1 MRLNSITLK
10 QYRNYKEA
18 ALEFP
23 KSLTIFLGEN
33 AQGKTNMLESIYVLA
48 MTRSHRTS
56 NEKELI
62 GFEYDIA
69 KIEGSVEKNAGTVP
83 LEIVISNKGRK
94 TKVNHIEQK
103 RLSSYIGQL
112 NVILFAPEDLSLV
125 KGSPQLRRKFIDME
139 LGQVNPIY
147 LYDLV
152 QYQSVLKQRNQYLKQ
167 LADKRQMDTVY
178 LDILTEQLAEFG
190 GKVLFARLAFI
201 KKLEKW
207 ANELHKRISHGRE
220 ELSIEYASS
229 ITLSEEDTTVEDFQ
243 KAILQQLQSNR
254 KRELFK
260 ATTFLGPHR
269 DDLIFN
275 VNGQNVQTYGSQGQ
289 QRTTALSVK
298 LAEIDLMYAE
308 TGEYPVLLL
317 DDVMSEL
324 DDERQLHLL
333 EAIEGK
339 VQTFITTTT
348 LNHLTNKITV
358 EPDIFHVRQGEIVRE
373 SSND

>member
-1 MRLNSITLK
+1 MRLNKITLK
-10 QYRNYKEA
+10 HYRNYEET
-18 ALEFP
+18 ALTFP
-23 KSLTIFLGEN
+23 KPLTIFLGEN

-62 GFEYDIA
+62 TFGQTSA
-69 KIEGSVEKNAGTVP
+69 KIEGTVEKKTGSVP
-83 LEIVISNKGRK
+83 LEIFISNKGRK

-125 KGSPQLRRKFIDME
+125 KGSPQVRRKFIDME

-167 LADKRQMDTVY
+167 LADKRQADTVY

-190 GKVLFARLAFI
+190 GKVLFARFEFI

-220 ELSIEYASS
+220 ELAIDYASS
-229 ITLSEEDTTVEDFQ
+229 VALTKEQHSVEE
-243 KAILQQLQSNR
+243 LQQLMLQQLMSSR

-260 ATTFLGPHR
+260 ATTFIGPHR

-275 VNGQNVQTYGSQGQ
+275 VNQQNVQTYGSQGQ

-298 LAEIDLMYAE
+298 LAEVDLMYAE

-333 EAIEGK
+333 ETIEGK

-348 LNHLTNKITV
+348 LSHLTNKITV

-373 SSND
+373 SND

>member
-1 MRLNSITLK
+1 MKLLDIHLQN
-10 QYRNYKEA
+10 YRNYETVS
-18 ALEFP
+18 LEFP
-23 KSLTIFLGEN
+23 KKLTIFLGEN
-33 AQGKTNMLESIYVLA
+33 AQGKTNLLESIYVLA

-62 GFEYDIA
+62 RWQDENA
-69 KIEGSVEKNAGTVP
+69 KISGTVEKRTGKIP
-83 LEIVISNKGRK
+83 LEIQISTKGRK

-125 KGSPQLRRKFIDME
+125 KGSPQIRRKFIDME

-167 LADKRQMDTVY
+167 LADKKQTDMIY
-178 LDILTEQLAEFG
+178 LDILTEQLADFG
-190 GKVLFARLAFI
+190 SKVLYARLSFI
-201 KKLEKW
+201 QKLEHW
-207 ANELHKRISHGRE
+207 ANLLHHKISHE
-220 ELSIEYASS
+220 KECLSIHYSSS
-229 ITLSEEDTTVEDFQ
+229 IPLEKEYSQLEIQDILLDSLQ
-243 KAILQQLQSNR
+243 KNR
-254 KRELFK
+254 SRELFK
-260 ATTFLGPHR
+260 ATTFIGPHR
-269 DDLIFN
+269 DDLIFE

-298 LAEIDLMYAE
+298 LAEIDLMYSE

-324 DDERQLHLL
+324 DNERQLHLL
-333 EAIEGK
+333 ETIEGK
-339 VQTFITTTT
+339 VQTFLTTTS
-348 LNHLTNKITV
+348 LDHLMNKLTV
-358 EPDIFHVRQGEIVRE
+358 EPDIFTVHQGEIEREVRI
-373 SSND
+373 